1 MELAKTDYENK
12 TELSEAREMIERR
25 ETELARLREEME
37 ALRTVSQENALMLDD
52 IRLPLFKLLKDQL
65 GAMVSGEIA
74 EQLKTKE
81 TAFDIQD
88 HMEDIREDI
97 TYNFDISSFQSEIE
111 EIVTER
117 DMTDE
122 VTEIV
127 EDVLRGAKIT
137 LA

>member
-1 MELAKTDYENK
+1 MDE
-12 TELSEAREMIERR
+12 
-25 ETELARLREEME
+25 
-37 ALRTVSQENALMLDD
+37 
-52 IRLPLFKLLKDQL
+52 
-65 GAMVSGEIA
+65 
-74 EQLKTKE
+74 
-81 TAFDIQD
+81 
-88 HMEDIREDI
+88 IREDI

-127 EDVLRGAKIT
+127 EDVLRGANIT

>member
-1 MELAKTDYENK
+1 
-12 TELSEAREMIERR
+12 
-25 ETELARLREEME
+25 
-37 ALRTVSQENALMLDD
+37 
-52 IRLPLFKLLKDQL
+52 LKDQL

-111 EIVTER
+111 EIATER

-137 LA
+137 IG